1 MKHNTL
7 FKFLVLALLVA
18 VGICNRAHAQ
28 YQSFFGDSIT
38 EYHIGGYYVAYDPDF
53 FGVETYEYRWNR
65 SDTISFNQQ
74 TYYFIPNHWWTGNFP
89 YYDNTFYIREDTVT
103 GRIYR
108 YVPEFDHEELICDM
122 SLALGDTFYMP
133 YHIYYYGSLDHQ
145 RISIVAD
152 SIWFENGKKMIRF
165 SRSYLSPS
173 PDPWDAIPHF
183 ISYKIQEVVFVE
195 GVGPNFTPFGWHD
208 GKDDCPGGNSSNWWG
223 FYPILLC
230 VHKDEELVYMADELA
245 GCWQLP
251 PAKIDDKER
260 ILFRLYPNPVKNS
273 LNLQFEDGIAQNG
286 MLYITNMYGCV
297 VHSQQ
302 VNDSRMRVNVRS
314 LSAGTYIATYF
325 VNGKKSS
332 VKFVKE

>member
-1 MKHNTL
+1 MKYNIF
-7 FKFLVLALLVA
+7 FKALVLALLVA
-18 VGICNRAHAQ
+18 GGGICNRAHAQ

-38 EYHIGGYYVAYDPDF
+38 EYYIGGYYVTYDPDF
-53 FGVETYEYRWNR
+53 FGVETYEYLWNR

-74 TYYFIPNHWWTGNFP
+74 TYYFIPNRYGWDH
-89 YYDNTFYIREDTVT
+89 YYDVNFYIREDTVT

-108 YVPEFDHEELICDM
+108 YVPEFDLEELICDM

-133 YHIYYYGSLDHQ
+133 YFINYYGALDYQ
-145 RISIVAD
+145 KIPIVAD

-165 SRSYLSPS
+165 SKSYLFPS
-173 PDPWDAIPHF
+173 LDPWDAIPRF
-183 ISYKIQEVVFVE
+183 ISYKIQNVVFVE

-208 GKDDCPGGNSSNWWG
+208 GHDDCPGGNSSNWWG

-230 VHKDEELVYMADELA
+230 AHKDEELVYMADERA
-245 GCWQLP
+245 GCWQSP

-273 LNLQFEDGIAQNG
+273 LTLQFEDGIALNG

-302 VNDSRMRVNVRS
+302 VNDARMRVNVRS
-314 LSAGTYIATYF
+314 LSAGSYIATYF

-332 VKFVKE
+332 VKFVKQ